1 MKNGDLVLETIQ
13 TRVDNTKH
21 TKQRAPTTHLDHES
35 SPDSDLNLT
44 LSHSIGS
51 DLSEFPKQGPQSV
64 GWRVR
69 KSEQRLQGTRWEK
82 GNTSGFKGESTDA
95 KDKRKWNTLPQICP
109 MHKMSWKPVKK
120 NREGTQIPQGGMTN
134 YLQRIEAH
142 DDLTEDNVHG
152 TIIWNVEPYPHKTSN
167 IDTNLSK
174 IDANLP
180 WHDTRSWLK

>member
-1 MKNGDLVLETIQ
+1 
-13 TRVDNTKH
+13 
-21 TKQRAPTTHLDHES
+21 
-35 SPDSDLNLT
+35 
-44 LSHSIGS
+44 
-51 DLSEFPKQGPQSV
+51 
-64 GWRVR
+64 
-69 KSEQRLQGTRWEK
+69 
-82 GNTSGFKGESTDA
+82 
-95 KDKRKWNTLPQICP
+95 
-109 MHKMSWKPVKK
+109 MSWKPVKK

-180 WHDTRSWLK
+180 WHKIMAKINHGKSHLEKPAINNLKHTNDGITISYGLDQRDLKEILLMYSCDHPVWIMPHVAWDM